1 MDADKIKNFLKL
13 PKEFL
18 KKLDISLRKVYNIF
32 NEVSDVKRPNFLNK
46 IKQRILNAEN
56 GTVFVAV
63 DFVDLTDRTTVS
75 VCLTRLEN
83 ENIIQRI
90 LRGVYYKAEYNEF
103 LQEYVVPNPDKVA
116 HALARNFGW
125 TIVPCGDTAL
135 NILGLSTQVPAA
147 WSYVSDGTYKEYTY
161 DNTTIKFKR
170 TTNKEISKLSH
181 KTALVVQALKSF
193 GKDNIDDSII
203 NKLKNDLT
211 AEEKATALLEAKAA
225 TSWIYEYIK
234 QICKGDE
241 K

>member
-1 MDADKIKNFLKL
+1 MSVSSSANIIKTRIMNSPDGSVFTTVDFADVIENSRVGVILSRLEEDGVIRRVMRGIYDKPVYNDFLKEYIA
-13 PKEFL
+13 PSP
-18 KKLDISLRKVYNIF
+18 SLV
-32 NEVSDVKRPNFLNK
+32 
-46 IKQRILNAEN
+46 AE
-56 GTVFVAV
+56 
-63 DFVDLTDRTTVS
+63 
-75 VCLTRLEN
+75 
-83 ENIIQRI
+83 
-90 LRGVYYKAEYNEF
+90 
-103 LQEYVVPNPDKVA
+103 
-116 HALARNFGW
+116 ALARNFGW

-170 TTNKEISKLSH
+170 TTNK
-181 KTALVVQALKSF
+181 TALIVQALKAL
-193 GKDNIDDSII
+193 GKDNIDDTII

-211 AEEKATALLEAKAA
+211 DEEKTTALLEAKAA

>member
-1 MDADKIKNFLKL
+1 MSVSSSANIIKTRIMNSPDGSVFSTVDFADVIENSRVGVILSRLEEDGVIRRVMRGIYDKPVYNDFLKEYIA
-13 PKEFL
+13 PSP
-18 KKLDISLRKVYNIF
+18 SLV
-32 NEVSDVKRPNFLNK
+32 
-46 IKQRILNAEN
+46 AE
-56 GTVFVAV
+56 
-63 DFVDLTDRTTVS
+63 
-75 VCLTRLEN
+75 
-83 ENIIQRI
+83 
-90 LRGVYYKAEYNEF
+90 
-103 LQEYVVPNPDKVA
+103 
-116 HALARNFGW
+116 ALARNFGW

-170 TTNKEISKLSH
+170 TTNKEISKLSY
-181 KTALVVQALKSF
+181 KTALIVQALKAL
-193 GKDNIDDSII
+193 GKDNIDDIII

-211 AEEKATALLEAKAA
+211 DEEKTTALLEAKAA

>member
-1 MDADKIKNFLKL
+1 MNSPDGSVFTTVDFADVIENSRVGVILSRLEEDGVIRRVMRGIYDKPVYNDFLKEYIA
-13 PKEFL
+13 PSP
-18 KKLDISLRKVYNIF
+18 SLV
-32 NEVSDVKRPNFLNK
+32 
-46 IKQRILNAEN
+46 AE
-56 GTVFVAV
+56 
-63 DFVDLTDRTTVS
+63 
-75 VCLTRLEN
+75 
-83 ENIIQRI
+83 
-90 LRGVYYKAEYNEF
+90 
-103 LQEYVVPNPDKVA
+103 
-116 HALARNFGW
+116 ALARNFGW

-170 TTNKEISKLSH
+170 TTNKEISKLSY
-181 KTALVVQALKSF
+181 KTALIVQALKAL
-193 GKDNIDDSII
+193 GKDNIDDTII

-211 AEEKATALLEAKAA
+211 DEEKTTALLEAKVA

>member
-1 MDADKIKNFLKL
+1 MSVSSSANIIKTRIMNSPDGSVFTTVDFADVIENSRVGVILSRLEEDGIIRRVMRGIYDKPVYNDFLKEYIA
-13 PKEFL
+13 PSP
-18 KKLDISLRKVYNIF
+18 SLV
-32 NEVSDVKRPNFLNK
+32 
-46 IKQRILNAEN
+46 AE
-56 GTVFVAV
+56 
-63 DFVDLTDRTTVS
+63 
-75 VCLTRLEN
+75 
-83 ENIIQRI
+83 
-90 LRGVYYKAEYNEF
+90 
-103 LQEYVVPNPDKVA
+103 
-116 HALARNFGW
+116 ALARNFGW

-170 TTNKEISKLSH
+170 TTNKEISKLSY
-181 KTALVVQALKSF
+181 KTALVVQALKAL
-193 GKDNIDDSII
+193 GKDNIDETII

-211 AEEKATALLEAKAA
+211 DEEKTTALLEAKAA

>member
-1 MDADKIKNFLKL
+1 MSVSSSANIIKKRIMNSPDGSVFTTVDFADVIENSRVGVILSRLEEDGVIRRVMRGIYDKPVYNDFLKEYIA
-13 PKEFL
+13 PSP
-18 KKLDISLRKVYNIF
+18 SLV
-32 NEVSDVKRPNFLNK
+32 
-46 IKQRILNAEN
+46 AE
-56 GTVFVAV
+56 
-63 DFVDLTDRTTVS
+63 
-75 VCLTRLEN
+75 
-83 ENIIQRI
+83 
-90 LRGVYYKAEYNEF
+90 
-103 LQEYVVPNPDKVA
+103 
-116 HALARNFGW
+116 ALARNFGW

-170 TTNKEISKLSH
+170 TTNKEISKLSY
-181 KTALVVQALKSF
+181 KTALIVQALKAL
-193 GKDNIDDSII
+193 GKDNIDDTII

-211 AEEKATALLEAKAA
+211 DEEKTTALLEAKAA

>member
-1 MDADKIKNFLKL
+1 MSVSSSANIIKTRIMNSPEGSVFTSVDFADVIENSRVGVILSRLEEDGVIRRVMRGIYDKPVYNDFLKEYIA
-13 PKEFL
+13 PPP
-18 KKLDISLRKVYNIF
+18 SLV
-32 NEVSDVKRPNFLNK
+32 
-46 IKQRILNAEN
+46 AE
-56 GTVFVAV
+56 
-63 DFVDLTDRTTVS
+63 
-75 VCLTRLEN
+75 
-83 ENIIQRI
+83 
-90 LRGVYYKAEYNEF
+90 
-103 LQEYVVPNPDKVA
+103 
-116 HALARNFGW
+116 ALARNFGW

-170 TTNKEISKLSH
+170 TTNKEISKLSY
-181 KTALVVQALKSF
+181 KTALIVQALKAL
-193 GKDNIDDSII
+193 GKDNIDDTII

-211 AEEKATALLEAKAA
+211 DEEKTTAILEAKAA

>member
-1 MDADKIKNFLKL
+1 MNSPDGSVFTTVDFADVIENSRVGVILSRLEEDGVIRRVMRGIYDKPVYNDFLKEYIA
-13 PKEFL
+13 PSP
-18 KKLDISLRKVYNIF
+18 SLV
-32 NEVSDVKRPNFLNK
+32 
-46 IKQRILNAEN
+46 AE
-56 GTVFVAV
+56 
-63 DFVDLTDRTTVS
+63 
-75 VCLTRLEN
+75 
-83 ENIIQRI
+83 
-90 LRGVYYKAEYNEF
+90 
-103 LQEYVVPNPDKVA
+103 
-116 HALARNFGW
+116 ALARNFGW

-170 TTNKEISKLSH
+170 TTNKEISKLSY
-181 KTALVVQALKSF
+181 KTALIVQALKAL
-193 GKDNIDDSII
+193 GKDNIDYTII

-211 AEEKATALLEAKAA
+211 DEEKTTALLEAKAA

>member
-1 MDADKIKNFLKL
+1 LKR
-13 PKEFL
+13 
-18 KKLDISLRKVYNIF
+18 LDISLRKVYNIF
-32 NEVSDVKRPNFLNK
+32 NEVNDVKRPNFLNE
-46 IKQRILNAEN
+46 IKQKILSAEN
-56 GTVFVAV
+56 GTVFVAI
-63 DFVDLTDRTTVS
+63 DFVDLTDKTTVS

-170 TTNKEISKLSH
+170 TTNKEISKLSY
-181 KTALVVQALKSF
+181 KTALVVQALKAL
-193 GKDNIDDSII
+193 GKDNIDDTII

-225 TSWIYEYIK
+225 TSWIYEFIK

>member
-1 MDADKIKNFLKL
+1 MKISPFLTDFYYTWIMSVSSSANIIKTRIMNSPDGSVFTTVDFADVIENSRVGVILSRLEEDGVIRRVMRGIYDKPVYNDFLKEYIA
-13 PKEFL
+13 PSP
-18 KKLDISLRKVYNIF
+18 SLV
-32 NEVSDVKRPNFLNK
+32 
-46 IKQRILNAEN
+46 AE
-56 GTVFVAV
+56 
-63 DFVDLTDRTTVS
+63 
-75 VCLTRLEN
+75 
-83 ENIIQRI
+83 
-90 LRGVYYKAEYNEF
+90 
-103 LQEYVVPNPDKVA
+103 
-116 HALARNFGW
+116 ALARNFGW

-170 TTNKEISKLSH
+170 TTNKEISKLSY
-181 KTALVVQALKSF
+181 KTALIVQALKAL
-193 GKDNIDDSII
+193 GKDNIDDTII

-211 AEEKATALLEAKAA
+211 DEEKTTALLEAKAA

>member
-1 MDADKIKNFLKL
+1 MSEIKRN
-13 PKEFL
+13 
-18 KKLDISLRKVYNIF
+18 
-32 NEVSDVKRPNFLNK
+32 
-46 IKQRILNAEN
+46 ILNAEN

-63 DFVDLTDRTTVS
+63 DFVNITDKKTVNMS
-75 VCLTRLEN
+75 LLRLE
-83 ENIIQRI
+83 EEKLIVRII
-90 LRGVYYKAEYNEF
+90 RGVYYKAEYNEF
-103 LQEYVVPNPDKVA
+103 LQEYIVPNPDKVA

-170 TTNKEISKLSH
+170 TTNKEISKLSY
-181 KTALVVQALKSF
+181 KTALVVQALKAL
-193 GKDNIDDSII
+193 GKDNIDDTII

-211 AEEKATALLEAKAA
+211 DEEKATALLEAKAA
-225 TSWIYEYIK
+225 TSWIYEFIK

>member
-1 MDADKIKNFLKL
+1 MSVSSSANIIKTRIMNSPDGSVFTTVDFADVIENSRVGVILSRLEEDGVIRRVMRGIYDKPVYNDFLKEYIA
-13 PKEFL
+13 PSP
-18 KKLDISLRKVYNIF
+18 SLV
-32 NEVSDVKRPNFLNK
+32 
-46 IKQRILNAEN
+46 AE
-56 GTVFVAV
+56 
-63 DFVDLTDRTTVS
+63 
-75 VCLTRLEN
+75 
-83 ENIIQRI
+83 
-90 LRGVYYKAEYNEF
+90 
-103 LQEYVVPNPDKVA
+103 
-116 HALARNFGW
+116 ALARNFGW

-170 TTNKEISKLSH
+170 TTNKEISKLSY
-181 KTALVVQALKSF
+181 KTALIVQALTAL
-193 GKDNIDDSII
+193 GKDNIDDTII

-211 AEEKATALLEAKAA
+211 DEEKTTALLEAKAA

>member
-1 MDADKIKNFLKL
+1 MSVSSSANIIKTRIMNSPDGSVFTTVDFADVIENSRVGVILSRLEEDGVIRRVMRGIYDKPVYNDFLKEYIA
-13 PKEFL
+13 PSP
-18 KKLDISLRKVYNIF
+18 SLV
-32 NEVSDVKRPNFLNK
+32 
-46 IKQRILNAEN
+46 AE
-56 GTVFVAV
+56 
-63 DFVDLTDRTTVS
+63 
-75 VCLTRLEN
+75 
-83 ENIIQRI
+83 
-90 LRGVYYKAEYNEF
+90 
-103 LQEYVVPNPDKVA
+103 
-116 HALARNFGW
+116 ALARNFGW

-170 TTNKEISKLSH
+170 TTNKEISKLSY
-181 KTALVVQALKSF
+181 KTALIVQALKAL
-193 GKDNIDDSII
+193 GKDNIDDTII

-211 AEEKATALLEAKAA
+211 DEEKTAALLEAKAA